1 MIEMTN
7 KDQPRSQRSLLE
19 EAPGISPV
27 AIPDAETSAGRI
39 SAPVPL
45 SCF

>member
-7 KDQPRSQRSLLE
+7 KDQPRSLLE

-39 SAPVPL
+39 SAPVSF